1 MSKATVAMLSAVVC
15 LMACAPS
22 GQYSS
27 GGMNS
32 PDPWRKGPAV
42 YRELPMGDPRLQH
55 LCQVE
60 PSRPEC
66 GLVIPE
72 P

>member
-1 MSKATVAMLSAVVC
+1 MSKATVVMLSAAVC
-15 LMACAPS
+15 LMGCAPS
-22 GQYSS
+22 GRYLSD
-27 GGMNS
+27 GMNS

-42 YRELPMGDPRLQH
+42 FRELPMGDPRRQH

-66 GLVIPE
+66 EFIIPG

>member
-1 MSKATVAMLSAVVC
+1 MSKATVVMLSAVVC

-55 LCQVE
+55 LC
-60 PSRPEC
+60 
-66 GLVIPE
+66 
-72 P
+72 